1 VEFGPFDWLPKAHS
15 SHRALVMAR
24 RRQDLQAT
32 YNCALVMAR
41 RRQDLQATYNWQERT
56 NPNQLKVKAWEYN
69 AMIYLRWARGD
80 AR

>member
-1 VEFGPFDWLPKAHS
+1 MEFGPFDWLPKAPS
-15 SHRALVMAR
+15 SHR
-24 RRQDLQAT
+24 
-32 YNCALVMAR
+32 ALVMAR

>member
-1 VEFGPFDWLPKAHS
+1 VALSPFDWLPKTHS

-32 YNCALVMAR
+32 YN
-41 RRQDLQATYNWQERT
+41 RQSDRAD
-56 NPNQLKVKAWEYN
+56 PNQPKVKAWEYN
-69 AMIYLRWARGD
+69 AMVYLRWARGD

>member
-1 VEFGPFDWLPKAHS
+1 MANSPFDWWLPKAHS

-24 RRQDLQAT
+24 RRQE
-32 YNCALVMAR
+32 
-41 RRQDLQATYNWQERT
+41 LQATYNWQSDRADL
-56 NPNQLKVKAWEYN
+56 NQPKVKAWEYN

>member
-1 VEFGPFDWLPKAHS
+1 MAVSPFDWLPKAHS

-32 YNCALVMAR
+32 YN
-41 RRQDLQATYNWQERT
+41 RQSDRADL
-56 NPNQLKVKAWEYN
+56 NQPKVKAWEYN

>member
-1 VEFGPFDWLPKAHS
+1 VANSPFDWLPKAHS

-32 YNCALVMAR
+32 YN
-41 RRQDLQATYNWQERT
+41 RQSDRADL
-56 NPNQLKVKAWEYN
+56 NQPKVKAWEYN
-69 AMIYLRWARGD
+69 AMVYLRWARGD

>member
-1 VEFGPFDWLPKAHS
+1 MEFGPFDWLPKAPS
-15 SHRALVMAR
+15 YHR
-24 RRQDLQAT
+24 
-32 YNCALVMAR
+32 ALVMAR

>member
-1 VEFGPFDWLPKAHS
+1 MSPFDWLPKAHS

-32 YNCALVMAR
+32 YN
-41 RRQDLQATYNWQERT
+41 RQSDRADL
-56 NPNQLKVKAWEYN
+56 NQPKVKAWEYN
-69 AMIYLRWARGD
+69 AMVYLRWARGD

>member
-1 VEFGPFDWLPKAHS
+1 MAVSPFDWLPKAPS

-24 RRQDLQAT
+24 RRTELHMT
-32 YNCALVMAR
+32 Y
-41 RRQDLQATYNWQERT
+41 TWQERANT
-56 NPNQLKVKAWEYN
+56 QQPKVKAWEYN